1 MNASLSARSLG
12 LFAFVFALLLGLS
25 GCQTSGASSSDEVV
39 SIRAEVVGYGPVTL
53 RDGTIAQASR
63 LRIISPAALATNPRY
78 LQIDLV
84 SDGGAPASHD
94 RLRQIGKFVD
104 IELSRAATSPVAF
117 EVIPWSEVT
126 VTSS

>member
-1 MNASLSARSLG
+1 MNSSLSVRSLG
-12 LFAFVFALLLGLS
+12 SFTLVFALLLGLT
-25 GCQTSGASSSDEVV
+25 GCQTSRGSSSDEVV

-63 LRIISPAALATNPRY
+63 LRIISPAALAINPRY
-78 LQIDLV
+78 LQVDLI

-94 RLRQIGKFVD
+94 RLRQIGKYVD
-104 IELSRAATSPVAF
+104 FELSRAATSPVAF

-126 VTSS
+126 VTGS